1 MVMFGNDLETKENK
15 ILTKDKIEPRRKQTV
30 TGDILLSNSDFN
42 LPRFN
47 SIKYEKYSLRWPV
60 IICIHLFTCKEV

>member
-30 TGDILLSNSDFN
+30 TGLTGDIL
-42 LPRFN
+42 
-47 SIKYEKYSLRWPV
+47 
-60 IICIHLFTCKEV
+60 